1 MDFNLHKAVTIKP
14 GLDVLP
20 APITDEE
27 YRDLMAGENRYLM
40 TEANSLDELEATFFY
55 DAPVHWQAGELLEA
69 ITSTRLQL
77 SRTMRA
83 FIRTLNQ
90 KLKGT
95 GITAGSDKTG
105 DVAQSG
111 TREIGGAEVG
121 RARNVNGL
129 PVLPALIPLSDG
141 QTISILFHSPTAEK
155 RITNSDTLIAFQF
168 LLNKKD
174 VTHTVAPMSGRDMTL
189 AQVTMK
195 LANLAEKNTAKFQR
209 AQKKKKALTDE
220 INQLQADSDQKEDAL
235 SDLADQAATVQ
246 SQSADLEQQVSVI
259 AAQADQLDEENE
271 RLQAEIDELN
281 RTGGRSDA
289 TTVAV
294 SGGQA
299 RALTDRL
306 ANIKN
311 RMHIDGHVTLSNGAE
326 MRQGIVDGEG
336 YIQLTAPDG
345 SRYQIQA
352 ESIQGVHLEAAI
364 GKLFKAYKAG
374 KAEQYLVAA
383 EPEPAP
389 APDPAPEPVPEPIP
403 EPVPA
408 SEAELTA
415 GKYRYALQM
424 RPAGVGAVPADN
436 AGILPRPDS
445 DDPYYDYAR
454 HGIITYNEPL
464 SDEQMR
470 NFDLKLLPREE
481 SFDFLAKTLAS
492 GPFGKYARQYLEMA
506 TSAPKDF
513 QSTLKMNFQKTF
525 PNIAYPLGDG
535 TEKLVQSMIVA
546 LQQEVAESK
555 PAPDPQPE
563 PAPEPTPEPEIS
575 EADKAANQAIDYLNS
590 ISSMQSSDM
599 LEIRNARSSV
609 REAIA
614 ALQAAGR
621 FDENEELVNA
631 AARHL
636 ADLLVAIQKQG
647 VNA

>member
-1 MDFNLHKAVTIKP
+1 MDIFNLHKAVTIKP

-20 APITDEE
+20 LPITDDE
-27 YRDLMAGENRYLM
+27 YRALMEGENRYLM
-40 TEANSLDELEATFFY
+40 TEANSMEELEATFFY
-55 DAPVHWQAGELLEA
+55 DASVHWQTGELLEA

-105 DVAQSG
+105 DVPQSG

-141 QTISILFHSPTAEK
+141 QTISVLFHSPTADK
-155 RITNSDTLIAFQF
+155 KITNTDTLVAFQF

-209 AQKKKKALTDE
+209 AQKKKKALVDE

-235 SDLADQAATVQ
+235 SELAEQATTVQ
-246 SQSADLEQQVSVI
+246 SQGANLEQQVNAIS
-259 AAQADQLDEENE
+259 AQVDQLIEENE
-271 RLQAEIDELN
+271 RLQAEIDEIN
-281 RTGGRSDA
+281 RTGGRGDA
-289 TTVAV
+289 TPVAV
-294 SGGQA
+294 TGDHV

-306 ANIKN
+306 ASIKN
-311 RMHIDGHVTLSNGAE
+311 RMHMDGRVTLSNGAE

-336 YIQLTAPDG
+336 YIQLTDPDG

-352 ESIQGVHLEAAI
+352 ESIQGVNLEAAI

-374 KAEQYLVAA
+374 KAEQYLVPN

-389 APDPAPEPVPEPIP
+389 VPAPEPVSAPELTPEPAP
-403 EPVPA
+403 EPKPA
-408 SEAELTA
+408 PEPTPAPEG

-424 RPAGVGAVPADN
+424 RPAGVGAVPPDN
-436 AGILPRPDS
+436 AGILPRPDA
-445 DDPYYDYAR
+445 DDPYYAYAR
-454 HGIITYNEPL
+454 HGIITYDEPL
-464 SDEQMR
+464 SDERMR
-470 NFDLKLLPREE
+470 NFDLKLLPGEQ

-492 GPFGKYARQYLEMA
+492 GPFSKYAQQYLEMA

-513 QSTLKMNFQKTF
+513 RAMLKMNFQKTF
-525 PNIAYPLGDG
+525 PNIAYPQGEG
-535 TEKLVQSMIVA
+535 TEKLVQSMIA
-546 LQQEVAESK
+546 GLEQEVADN
-555 PAPDPQPE
+555 A
-563 PAPEPTPEPEIS
+563 PAPEPEPQPEIS
-575 EADKAANQAIDYLNS
+575 EADKAANQAIDYLND

-609 REAIA
+609 REAIT

-647 VNA
+647 ANA